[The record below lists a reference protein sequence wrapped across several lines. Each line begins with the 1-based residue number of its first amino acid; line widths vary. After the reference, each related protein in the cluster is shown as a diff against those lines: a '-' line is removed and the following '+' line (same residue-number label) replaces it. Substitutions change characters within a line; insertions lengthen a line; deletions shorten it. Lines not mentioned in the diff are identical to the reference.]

1 MGLGTRL
8 FSIAVTAA
16 LAVAAGPCSPRN
28 CSGATLP
35 LPVRDVYQF
44 DTDTWIENL
53 AVRPNGDLLLIVDED
68 INNPVHPVALY
79 QLANPTSPQPELSLV
94 YSFNPL
100 GTILGIAEIQPEVYA
115 VLAENFTGSFE
126 AVPGTVRLYTFDY
139 NNGDDA
145 DPIVTE
151 VIPLLPNSTIGP
163 DGIAALPG
171 QPDTVLVADMYASL
185 VWAVDITTGGTTVFA
200 QTPEMAEAY
209 NFTHMGINGLR
220 VGQDEYLYFTN
231 SDLKSVYRLPLDL
244 ENCGSEAAPELQ
256 HAELVA
262 NLTDVSPVF
271 IDDFTIGKDGTVW
284 VTSGG
289 PGNMVVAV
297 RPDGR
302 GGFQEPV
309 VAAGAPNSNALN
321 GGVGAAFGR
330 SPSDRD
336 TLYVVTNGG
345 VFGAGLGLNQTAT
358 EPGKVA
364 AVDTA
369 CF

>member
-145 DPIVTE
+145 DPI
-151 VIPLLPNSTIGP
+151 
-163 DGIAALPG
+163 
-171 QPDTVLVADMYASL
+171 PDTVLVADMYASL
-185 VWAVDITTGGTTVFA
+185 VWAIDITTGGTTVFA

-209 NFTHMGINGLR
+209 NFTQMGINGLR
-220 VGQDEYLYFTN
+220 VGQDDYLYFTN

-244 ENCGSEAAPELQ
+244 ENCGSEAAP
-256 HAELVA
+256 
-262 NLTDVSPVF
+262 
-271 IDDFTIGKDGTVW
+271 
-284 VTSGG
+284 
-289 PGNMVVAV
+289 
-297 RPDGR
+297 
-302 GGFQEPV
+302 
-309 VAAGAPNSNALN
+309 
-321 GGVGAAFGR
+321 
-330 SPSDRD
+330 
-336 TLYVVTNGG
+336 
-345 VFGAGLGLNQTAT
+345 
-358 EPGKVA
+358 
-364 AVDTA
+364 
-369 CF
+369 